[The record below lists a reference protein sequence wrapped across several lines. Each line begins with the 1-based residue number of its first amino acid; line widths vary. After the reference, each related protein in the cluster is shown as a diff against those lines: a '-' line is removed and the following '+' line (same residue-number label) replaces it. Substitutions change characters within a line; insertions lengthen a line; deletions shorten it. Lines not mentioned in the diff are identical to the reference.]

1 MDMSLLRKAVEEIK
15 FELEQT
21 IRTAS
26 YNDQRYE
33 NGQRAKEALIRSQNL
48 ILKIHEVVKISLDQ
62 ELKKF
67 THHFTIHPPLGK
79 RGPELAISGYIKR
92 KKQDIVVLF
101 GGDGQTGEMI
111 KDGPLA
117 GAMNAIGKEQS
128 ENAIVIGVRS
138 QLSSVEKNFDT
149 LMERAFA
156 ETLNLRLRLPKLVMG
171 EVYLL
176 PVVEYDDQAMKEN
189 RIDWKTGHTPVEKFI
204 KTFLGITHRDID
216 ADTGDLY
223 KYERSV
229 LILVDFRQSPP
240 HVFLTLEELKKAG
253 YISPDFDANF
263 DLLSPTDFA
272 TDIVNTHR
280 QRHLYLY

>member
-1 MDMSLLRKAVEEIK
+1 MDISLLRKAVEKIK

-21 IRTAS
+21 IITAK
-26 YNDQRYE
+26 YNDQHYE
-33 NGQRAKEALIRSQNL
+33 NGQRAKEAFIRSQNL
-48 ILKIHEVVKISLDQ
+48 IMKIHEVVKISLKQ
-62 ELKKF
+62 ELDKF
-67 THHFTIHPPLGK
+67 PPQHYTIHPPLGES
-79 RGPELAISGYIKR
+79 RPELVVSGHIKR

-101 GGDGQTGEMI
+101 DGKTPEII
-111 KDGPLA
+111 KDGPLE
-117 GAMNAIGKEQS
+117 GGLNSIGKEQS
-128 ENAIVIGVRS
+128 ENAIIIGARS

-189 RIDWKTGHTPVEKFI
+189 RIAWKTSYTPVEKFI

-223 KYERSV
+223 KYERSA
-229 LILVDFRQSPP
+229 LILVDFQQCPP
-240 HVFLTLEELKKAG
+240 QIFLTLRDLKKSG
-253 YISPDFDANF
+253 YIPPDFDANF
-263 DLLSPTDFA
+263 NLLSPTNFA
-272 TDIVNTHR
+272 ADIVSTHR
-280 QRHLYLY
+280 KRHFYLY